1 VEGDGDHHVGRRSKE
16 QGRPI
21 MRASRAWSVLSVL
34 SLMLSCSHPGS
45 SHAVESGRP
54 VATAGGAGWIQ
65 VFNPARLVVPRGR
78 RCMGVRGMCG
88 QAIDD
93 LVLRNSDDL
102 KPSTIDWLLEKTKG
116 RGAQFDIILETSKD
130 RLNLQSQLSDLKSKV
145 CAPPPLEIACLSCAC
160 PTCTCTVNVFPQI
173 GWDIAMREAAHAPYG
188 RCPGHIVAIKFIGS

>member
-1 VEGDGDHHVGRRSKE
+1 
-16 QGRPI
+16 
-21 MRASRAWSVLSVL
+21 ML

-45 SHAVESGRP
+45 SHAVESSRP
-54 VATAGGAGWIQ
+54 VAGAGGMGWIQ
-65 VFNPARLVVPRGR
+65 VLNPARLVVPRGR

-130 RLNLQSQLSDLKSKV
+130 RLNLQSQLSDLKAKV
-145 CAPPPLEIACLSCAC
+145 CAPLPP
-160 PTCTCTVNVFPQI
+160 
-173 GWDIAMREAAHAPYG
+173 
-188 RCPGHIVAIKFIGS
+188 